1 MSRSKKFRAWEG
13 EAAAAAID
21 RDLIDAF
28 FLSSSPFFEIK
39 EDTFVP
45 KKEIK
50 EHDFRR
56 SLQCKTKLVVTFIFT
71 FCH

>member
-13 EAAAAAID
+13 EGAAAAID

-28 FLSSSPFFEIK
+28 FLSSSPLFEIK

-50 EHDFRR
+50 EHDF
-56 SLQCKTKLVVTFIFT
+56 
-71 FCH
+71 

>member
-13 EAAAAAID
+13 EGAAAAID

-50 EHDFRR
+50 EHDF
-56 SLQCKTKLVVTFIFT
+56 
-71 FCH
+71 